1 MIAFR
6 GMGLSGVREF
16 MDEGAEHYA
25 KFKNEEL

>member
-16 MDEGAEHYA
+16 VDGGLFGGWGFQA
-25 KFKNEEL
+25 